1 MEYKS
6 IDEIYS
12 ANARICD
19 RLIETVSRISDEELK
34 ACPEGEKWSV
44 EQIFEHV
51 SIVDEGMARICR
63 KLLTEAE
70 KSSLKSSEIVISD
83 VFKTYTDSVDEMKLE
98 APETVWP
105 TGQQSVE
112 GSKEKLGESRA
123 MFASLRPLFDEFDD
137 VSLKLPHPYFGP
149 L

>member
-70 KSSLKSSEIVISD
+70 KSSLKSSEMVVLD
-83 VFKTYTDSVDEMKLE
+83 VFKNYTDRVDEMKIE
-98 APETVWP
+98 GDERVWAN
-105 TGQQSVE
+105 GQESV
-112 GSKEKLGESRA
+112 GG
-123 MFASLRPLFDEFDD
+123 
-137 VSLKLPHPYFGP
+137 
-149 L
+149 